1 MLRKFIR
8 YVSLITLG
16 LTAISCYIL
25 ADTFFVSKGMGV
37 GGLTALNL
45 AIPVSQLSTGIVMIV
60 FNFYNQNCRQ
70 RRRRRVSIFCCV
82 DFVFYTE
89 NTTSERKI
97 TD

>member
-25 ADTFFVSKGMGV
+25 ADTFFFFFLMGV

-60 FNFYNQNCRQ
+60 FNFIIIRIAGN
-70 RRRRRVSIFCCV
+70 VGV
-82 DFVFYTE
+82 GA
-89 NTTSERKI
+89 
-97 TD
+97 